1 MKTIQNYFY
10 YFFIFILII
19 LLIVGFLIN
28 KKSSASKKN
37 EISNLVLELK
47 IRNDQLAKM
56 QKNLLKNGN
65 NISPA
70 IISNFRNVINSLI
83 KINLIG
89 LLINV

>member
-1 MKTIQNYFY
+1 MKTIKNYFY

-47 IRNDQLAKM
+47 IRNDQLAKCKKIYLRM
-56 QKNLLKNGN
+56 E
-65 NISPA
+65 
-70 IISNFRNVINSLI
+70 IILI
-83 KINLIG
+83 I
-89 LLINV
+89 